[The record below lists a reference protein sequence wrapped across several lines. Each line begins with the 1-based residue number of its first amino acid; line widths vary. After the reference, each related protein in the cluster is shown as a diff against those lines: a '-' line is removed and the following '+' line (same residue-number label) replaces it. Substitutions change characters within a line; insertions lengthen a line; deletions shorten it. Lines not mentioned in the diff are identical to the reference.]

1 MNRQGFI
8 DFNARQSPETSGKT
22 QSYDTAIQI
31 LDNVLQYQNEI
42 DLQGKSLFDISD
54 VSVLKVSLS
63 SALLEYESE
72 DYFDKH
78 FACIEG
84 QKIILPSEY
93 QPDRN
98 FLAYHREKVFMGR

>member
-1 MNRQGFI
+1 MNRQGLI
-8 DFNARQSPETSGKT
+8 DFNARQSP
-22 QSYDTAIQI
+22 D
-31 LDNVLQYQNEI
+31 D
-42 DLQGKSLFDISD
+42 F
-54 VSVLKVSLS
+54 KVSLS

-84 QKIILPSEY
+84 QKITLPSEY

-98 FLAYHREKVFMGR
+98 FLAYHRENVFKGR